1 MASSTYGRRGAFD
14 TTMAGYIL
22 ALDQGTTSSR
32 ALVFD
37 PEGAAL
43 AQASQELRQIYP
55 QAGWVEHDPM
65 EIWFSQQHVAERALH
80 QAGISAGDIRAIGIS
95 NQRETTV
102 LWERASGQPVYNAIV
117 WQCRRSTPQCARLVE
132 QGLASEVRA
141 RTGLV
146 IDAYFSATK
155 LQWLFEHIP
164 GLRQRATE
172 GELCFGTVDSWLVYQ
187 MTRGQLHVTDSS
199 NAARTMLYNIYKHTW
214 DTTLLEAL
222 QIPPAILPKVCPSS
236 HLYGMTDPAAFL
248 GASLPIAGIA
258 GDQQAALFGQACFV
272 PGMVKHTYGTGGFL
286 LLQTG
291 ATPIP
296 SPTGLLTTVAWDLGE
311 RTDYALEGSVFIAGA
326 IIQWLRDGLQLLASA
341 EASENIAA
349 AVSDT
354 NGVYFV
360 PAFVGLGAPHWDPYA
375 RGTIV
380 GLTRGVNRA
389 HLVRAALEA
398 IAYQTRDVL
407 EAMQQDAGLPVPEIR
422 VDGGAAA
429 NNLLLQL
436 QADILGIPL
445 VRARGTETTARGAA
459 YLAGLATGVWSSQ
472 ADIAT
477 YWQGEAHFIPTMPA
491 ERREELYAGW
501 RRAVERAKGWASPET
516 ANSC

>member
-1 MASSTYGRRGAFD
+1 
-14 TTMAGYIL
+14 MAGYTL

-37 PEGAAL
+37 PQGAPL
-43 AQASQELRQIYP
+43 AQASQELRQLYP
-55 QAGWVEHDPM
+55 QSGWVEHDPM
-65 EIWFSQQHVAERALH
+65 QIWFTQRDVAERAVH
-80 QAGISAGDIRAIGIS
+80 QSGVSMRDISAIGIT
-95 NQRETTV
+95 NQRETTL

-117 WQCRRSTPQCARLVE
+117 WQCRRSTPQCERLIA

-164 GLRQRATE
+164 DLRQRATR
-172 GELCFGTVDSWLVYQ
+172 GELCFGTVDSWLVYR
-187 MTRGQLHVTDSS
+187 MTRGQLHITDAS
-199 NAARTMLYNIYKHTW
+199 NAARTMLYNIYQGTW
-214 DTTLLEAL
+214 DMALLEAL
-222 QIPPAILPKVCPSS
+222 QIPPAILPEVRPSS
-236 HLYGMTDPAAFL
+236 HVYGLTDPAAFL
-248 GASLPIAGIA
+248 GAALPIAGMA

-272 PGMVKHTYGTGGFL
+272 PGMAKHTYGTGGFL
-286 LLQTG
+286 LLHTG
-291 ATPIP
+291 AVPIP
-296 SPTGLLTTVAWDLGE
+296 SPNGLLTTVAWDLGE
-311 RTDYALEGSVFIAGA
+311 RTEYALEGSVFIAGA
-326 IIQWLRDGLQLLASA
+326 VIQWLRDGLQLLASA
-341 EASENIAA
+341 EDSEVVAA
-349 AVSDT
+349 EVPDS
-354 NGVYFV
+354 NGVYLV

-375 RGTIV
+375 RGAIV
-380 GLTRGVNRA
+380 GLTPGVNRA

-407 EAMQQDAGLPVPEIR
+407 EAMQQDAGLPVPEMR

-445 VRARGTETTARGAA
+445 VRARGVETTARGAA

-472 ADIAT
+472 ADIAAH
-477 YWQGEAHFIPTMPA
+477 WQGEARFTPDMSA
-491 ERREELYAGW
+491 ERRAERYAGW
-501 RRAVERAKGWASPET
+501 RRAVERAKGWVSPET
-516 ANSC
+516 ANPC

>member
-1 MASSTYGRRGAFD
+1 MASY
-14 TTMAGYIL
+14 ML

-32 ALVFD
+32 ALVLD
-37 PEGAAL
+37 PEGAVL

-55 QAGWVEHDPM
+55 QSGWVEHDPM
-65 EIWFSQQHVAERALH
+65 EIWSSQRDVAERAVH
-80 QAGISAGDIRAIGIS
+80 QSGVSMHDIRAIGIT

-102 LWERASGQPVYNAIV
+102 LWERASGRPVYNAIA
-117 WQCRRSTPQCARLVE
+117 WQCRRSTPQCERLVE
-132 QGLASEVRA
+132 QGLGSEVRT

-164 GLRQRATE
+164 GLRQRATR
-172 GELCFGTVDSWLVYQ
+172 GEICFGTVDSWLVYQ
-187 MTRGQLHVTDSS
+187 MTRGQLHITDVS
-199 NAARTMLYNIYKHTW
+199 NAARTMLYNIHKRMW

-222 QIPPAILPKVCPSS
+222 QIPREILPEVRPSS
-236 HLYGMTDPAAFL
+236 HVYGLTDPAAIL
-248 GASLPIAGIA
+248 GAALPIAGIA
-258 GDQQAALFGQACFV
+258 GDQQAALFGQACFM
-272 PGMVKHTYGTGGFL
+272 PGMAKHTYGTGGFL
-286 LLQTG
+286 LLHTG
-291 ATPIP
+291 TIPIP
-296 SPTGLLTTVAWDLGE
+296 SPNGLLTTVAWDLGE
-311 RTDYALEGSVFIAGA
+311 RTEYALEGSVFMAGA
-326 IIQWLRDGLQLLASA
+326 VIQWLRDGLQLLTSA
-341 EASENIAA
+341 ETSEAVAA
-349 AVSDT
+349 EVSDS

-360 PAFVGLGAPHWDPYA
+360 PAFVGLGAPYWDPYA
-375 RGTIV
+375 RGVIV

-407 EAMQQDAGLPVPEIR
+407 EAMQQDTGLPVPEIR

-436 QADILGIPL
+436 QADTLGIPL
-445 VRARGTETTARGAA
+445 VRARGVETTARGAA

-472 ADIAT
+472 ADIAAH
-477 YWQGEAHFIPTMPA
+477 WQAETRFTPDMSA
-491 ERREELYAGW
+491 ERRAERYAGW

-516 ANSC
+516 TNL

>member
-1 MASSTYGRRGAFD
+1 
-14 TTMAGYIL
+14 MAGYTL

-37 PEGAAL
+37 PEGAL
-43 AQASQELRQIYP
+43 LSQASQELRQIYP
-55 QAGWVEHDPM
+55 QSGWVEHDPM
-65 EIWFSQQHVAERALH
+65 EIWISQRNVAERALR
-80 QAGISAGDIRAIGIS
+80 QASVSACDISGIGIA
-95 NQRETTV
+95 NQRETTL
-102 LWERASGQPVYNAIV
+102 LWERTSGQPVYNAIV
-117 WQCRRSTPQCARLVE
+117 WQCRRSTPQCERLVE
-132 QGLASEVRA
+132 QGLASEIRA

-164 GLRQRATE
+164 GLRRRATR
-172 GELCFGTVDSWLVYQ
+172 GELCFGTVDSWLVFQ
-187 MTRGQLHVTDSS
+187 MTRGKLHITDAS
-199 NAARTMLYNIYKHTW
+199 NAARTMLYNIYKRTW
-214 DTTLLEAL
+214 DAGLLEAL
-222 QIPPAILPKVCPSS
+222 QIPPVILPEVRPSS
-236 HLYGMTDPAAFL
+236 HIYGLTDPAAFL
-248 GASLPIAGIA
+248 GAALPIAGLV
-258 GDQQAALFGQACFV
+258 GDQQAALFGQACFM
-272 PGMVKHTYGTGGFL
+272 PGMAKHTYGTGGFL
-286 LLQTG
+286 LLHTG
-291 ATPIP
+291 TTPIP
-296 SPTGLLTTVAWDLGE
+296 SRSGMLTTVAWDFGE
-311 RTDYALEGSVFIAGA
+311 RTEYALEGSVFIAGA
-326 IIQWLRDGLQLLASA
+326 VVQWLRDGLQLLTSA
-341 EASENIAA
+341 EASETVAA
-349 AVSDT
+349 EVSDT

-407 EAMQQDAGLPVPEIR
+407 EAMQQDTGLPVPEMR

-429 NNLLLQL
+429 NSLLLQL

-445 VRARGTETTARGAA
+445 VRARGVETTARGAA

-472 ADIAT
+472 ADIAAH
-477 YWQGEAHFIPTMPA
+477 WQGEAYFTPVMSA

-501 RRAVERAKGWASPET
+501 RRALERAKGWASPET
-516 ANSC
+516 ANA